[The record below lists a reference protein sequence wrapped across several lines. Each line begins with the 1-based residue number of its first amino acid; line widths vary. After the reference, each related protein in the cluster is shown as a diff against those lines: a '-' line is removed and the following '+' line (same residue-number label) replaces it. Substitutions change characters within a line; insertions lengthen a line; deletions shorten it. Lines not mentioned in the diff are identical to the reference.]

1 MGEVSAG
8 CLHCS
13 TAGISKNCW
22 KGVGMHQRA
31 PWREK
36 KSTQKPNRCTQG
48 AWNPAV
54 HDMKALFCKSYCT
67 HTRRRELSTG
77 RQHVKLLIAAHCWPG
92 PARHAQHM
100 WQPDSPV
107 NRPKQASW
115 QNPQALF
122 LPCTASPSPEPAQ
135 RLLCVG
141 HSIARTHTHT
151 HRIVACLLRPH
162 SPWLS
167 RASPTKQHTQPPGLQ
182 GVSTLPC
189 SQAYCKI
196 NATSHRRLSG
206 WSTLAARS

>member
-151 HRIVACLLRPH
+151 PHCSMPAAATFPLAEPSIPHKTTHTTTRFARRVYAALQPSLL
-162 SPWLS
+162 
-167 RASPTKQHTQPPGLQ
+167 
-182 GVSTLPC
+182 
-189 SQAYCKI
+189 
-196 NATSHRRLSG
+196 
-206 WSTLAARS
+206 